1 MTADTLS
8 PFLLKVY
15 KTNMIGKTESLD
27 KEITQSPCTCIYVW
41 YEPLVINSRKS
52 TTLRQAMSLMAAEN
66 PDLIPRSVSMSIK
79 SVFVRPSSGKLA
91 HKDLGMVF
99 NFKVSKEES
108 KTLEELGLNI
118 GDFLWVNTVKGYPQ
132 KSIIGSSKAVPRAE
146 VLNKTIQSK
155 DFGIVNRARATP
167 YERSGQDRME
177 FRSNRSRG
185 SNRVFRS
192 RNERQTNNDRRH
204 VDKMDDV
211 EKSDHPVNEEA
222 DVKMDN
228 DASVSQ
234 KEESKEKDGW

>member
-1 MTADTLS
+1 
-8 PFLLKVY
+8 
-15 KTNMIGKTESLD
+15 
-27 KEITQSPCTCIYVW
+27 
-41 YEPLVINSRKS
+41 
-52 TTLRQAMSLMAAEN
+52 MSLMAVEN

-132 KSIIGSSKAVPRAE
+132 KSIIGTSKTVQPRAE

-155 DFGIVNRARATP
+155 DFGIVNRSRVTP

-177 FRSNRSRG
+177 FRSNRSRAH
-185 SNRVFRS
+185 NRGFRS
-192 RNERQTNNDRRH
+192 ERQINNDRRH
-204 VDKMDDV
+204 VDKTEEGKKDDQHDDLRDV
-211 EKSDHPVNEEA
+211 K

-228 DASVSQ
+228 EASVSQ
-234 KEESKEKDGW
+234 KEEFKEKGEDGW